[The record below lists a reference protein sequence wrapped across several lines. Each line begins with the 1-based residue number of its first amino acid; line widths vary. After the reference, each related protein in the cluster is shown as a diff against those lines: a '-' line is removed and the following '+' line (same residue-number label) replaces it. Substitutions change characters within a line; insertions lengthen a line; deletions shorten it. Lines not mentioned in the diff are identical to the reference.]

1 MVEKK
6 GKFIVLEGIDGCGK
20 STHIKNIANYLFAK
34 DKSNHIL
41 ITREPTM
48 ISSYG
53 KKVRDL
59 LKKQKNTQKNAALF
73 TKLYVNDRKF
83 HIKKMV
89 IPAMKEGCIVI
100 SDRYKYSTFAYQ
112 LSQGDKLENLIKL
125 HKGLVVPDLVL
136 ILDISEEESIK
147 RISDHKE
154 KELFEKKEFLSKVRE
169 NYLKMKELF
178 PNENIVIIDG
188 ERNKDAVFESIK
200 KEIDKLFEQVR
211 SKGKK

>member
-1 MVEKK
+1 MIGKK

-20 STHIKNIANYLFAK
+20 STHIKNIASYLFAK

-48 ISSYG
+48 VSKYG

-59 LKKQKNTQKNAALF
+59 LAKQKDPEKNAELF
-73 TKLYVNDRKF
+73 TQLYVSDRKF

-89 IPAMKEGCIVI
+89 IPAMKEGCIVV

-112 LSQGDKLENLIKL
+112 LSQGEKMENLVKT
-125 HKGLVVPDLVL
+125 HRGLIVPDLVI

-147 RISDHKE
+147 RIGDKKG
-154 KELFEKKEFLSKVRE
+154 KELFEKKEFLRKVRA
-169 NYLKMKELF
+169 NYLKMNELF
-178 PNENIVIIDG
+178 PDENIVIING
-188 ERNKDAVFESIK
+188 ERSKEEVFESIK
-200 KEIDKLFEQVR
+200 KEIDKLFE
-211 SKGKK
+211 

>member
-1 MVEKK
+1 MVGKK

-20 STHIKNIANYLFAK
+20 STQIENIANYLFSK

-73 TKLYVNDRKF
+73 TKLYVKDRKF
-83 HIKKMV
+83 HINKMV
-89 IPAMKEGCIVI
+89 LPAMKEGCIVI

-112 LSQGDKLENLIKL
+112 ILQGDKLENLMKL
-125 HKGLVVPDLVL
+125 HKGLVVPDLII

-147 RISDHKE
+147 RISNQKE
-154 KELFEKKEFLSKVRE
+154 KELFEKKEFLRKVRE
-169 NYLKMKELF
+169 NYLKMKEIF
-178 PNENIVIIDG
+178 PNENIVVIDG
-188 ERNKDAVFESIK
+188 EKSKDEVFESIK

-211 SKGKK
+211 SKR

>member
-1 MVEKK
+1 MVGKK

-20 STHIKNIANYLFAK
+20 STQIENIANYLFSK

-59 LKKQKNTQKNAALF
+59 LKKQKNIEKNAALF
-73 TKLYVNDRKF
+73 TRLYVNDRKF
-83 HIKKMV
+83 HIKKMI
-89 IPAMKEGCIVI
+89 IPAMKQGCIVI

-125 HKGLVVPDLVL
+125 HKGLLVPDLVL

-147 RISDHKE
+147 RTSDQKE
-154 KELFEKKEFLSKVRE
+154 KELFEKKEFLRKVKA

-178 PNENIVIIDG
+178 PHENIVIIDG
-188 ERNKDAVFESIK
+188 ERSKEEVFDSIK
-200 KEIDKLFEQVR
+200 KEIDRLFEQVR
-211 SKGKK
+211 SKSKK

>member
-1 MVEKK
+1 MIGKK
-6 GKFIVLEGIDGCGK
+6 GKFIVIEGIDGCGK
-20 STHIKNIANYLFAK
+20 STQVNNIAKYLFSK

-48 ISSYG
+48 LSSYG

-59 LKKQKNTQKNAALF
+59 LKKQKNTQKNAAVF
-73 TKLYVNDRKF
+73 TRLYVNDRKF
-83 HIKKMV
+83 HIKKIV
-89 IPAMKEGCIVI
+89 IPAIKEGCIVI

-112 LSQGDKLENLIKL
+112 LSQGDKLDNLIKL
-125 HKGLVVPDLVL
+125 HKGLVVPDLVI

-147 RISDHKE
+147 RISDQKD
-154 KELFEKKEFLSKVRE
+154 KELFEKKEFLRKVRE

-178 PNENIVIIDG
+178 SNENIVIIDG
-188 ERNKDAVFESIK
+188 ERNKDEVFESIK
-200 KEIDKLFEQVR
+200 KEIDKLFEQVI